1 MIKLLRSALC
11 ALLVCGGAAAID
23 LNGLRSIGPVA
34 SFVKTDSAVTLTCAD
49 GSQVRIT
56 VLAPDLIR
64 VRAAFLGKL
73 PDRDHSWAIE
83 KTSWDVPHWSLT
95 EEAGALRISTD
106 ELEVV
111 VHRSPLQ
118 IEFRDVK
125 THQTINAD
133 QQPMRFDPQSG
144 LIAAAKRLGFD
155 EHFYGL
161 GEKATTARQAP
172 RRVRHVELRHFRL
185 PGRHRSGLPEH
196 SVLHRLA
203 ARRGLRR
210 SSSTTATG
218 PTSISAPLP
227 RSTPPSPRKAAR

>member
-1 MIKLLRSALC
+1 MIKLLTPALC
-11 ALLVCGGAAAID
+11 ALLACGGAAAID

-34 SFVKTDSAVTLTCAD
+34 SFVKTDSGVTLTCAD

-56 VLAPDLIR
+56 VMAPDLIR

-83 KTSWDVPHWSLT
+83 KTSWDIPRWSLS
-95 EEAGALRISTD
+95 EDAGALRVSTD

-111 VHRSPLQ
+111 IHRSPLQ

-133 QQPMRFDPQSG
+133 QHAMRFDPQSG
-144 LIAAAKRLGFD
+144 LIAAAKKLGFD

-161 GEKATTARQAP
+161 GEKTTRLDKPRGEFVMWNADTFAYQARTDPVYQSIP
-172 RRVRHVELRHFRL
+172 FYIDWQ
-185 PGRHRSGLPEH
+185 H
-196 SVLHRLA
+196 S
-203 ARRGLRR
+203 
-210 SSSTTATG
+210 
-218 PTSISAPLP
+218 
-227 RSTPPSPRKAAR
+227 PP

>member
-1 MIKLLRSALC
+1 MIKRLRSAVC
-11 ALLVCGGAAAID
+11 ALFVCGGAAAID

-34 SFVKTDSAVTLTCAD
+34 SLVKTDAAVTLTCAD

-56 VLAPDLIR
+56 LLAPDLIR

-83 KTSWDVPHWSLT
+83 KTSWDIPRWSLS
-95 EEAGALRISTD
+95 EDAGALRVSTD

-111 VHRSPLQ
+111 IHRSPLQ

-133 QQPMRFDPQSG
+133 QHAMRFDPQSG
-144 LIAAAKRLGFD
+144 LIAAAKKLGFD

-161 GEKATTARQAP
+161 AEKPTRLDKRLGEFVLWHSDTFPYQEGTDPVYQTIPFYFPCQP
-172 RRVRHVELRHFRL
+172 R
-185 PGRHRSGLPEH
+185 
-196 SVLHRLA
+196 
-203 ARRGLRR
+203 
-210 SSSTTATG
+210 
-218 PTSISAPLP
+218 
-227 RSTPPSPRKAAR
+227 PP

>member
-1 MIKLLRSALC
+1 MMKLLRAALC
-11 ALLVCGGAAAID
+11 AVLVCGGAAAID

-49 GSQVRIT
+49 GSQVRIA

-64 VRAAFLGKL
+64 VRAAFLDRL

-83 KTSWDVPHWSLT
+83 KTSWDVPRWSLA
-95 EEAGALRISTD
+95 EDGGALRMSTD

-111 VHRSPLQ
+111 IHRSPLE

-125 THQTINAD
+125 THQVINAD
-133 QQPMRFDPQSG
+133 QQAMRFDPQSG

-161 GEKATTARQAP
+161 GEKATRLDK
-172 RRVRHVELRHFRL
+172 RRGEFVMWNSDTFGL
-185 PGRHRSGLPEH
+185 PGGHRSGLPKH
-196 SVLHRLA
+196 SFLHRLA
-203 ARRGLRR
+203 ARRGLRHFLR
-210 SSSTTATG
+210 QQL
-218 PTSISAPLP
+218 PDPLRFRRHVP
-227 RSTPPSPRKAAR
+227 GVRCILR

>member
-1 MIKLLRSALC
+1 MIKLLRSTLC
-11 ALLVCGGAAAID
+11 ALLSCGGAAAID

-34 SFVKTDSAVTLTCAD
+34 SLVKTDSDVTVTCAD
-49 GSQVRIT
+49 GSQVRIA

-83 KTSWDVPHWSLT
+83 KTSWDAPRWSLVEDVGT
-95 EEAGALRISTD
+95 LRISTD

-125 THQTINAD
+125 THQTINSD
-133 QQPMRFDPQSG
+133 QQALRFHPQSG
-144 LIAAAKRLGFD
+144 LIAAAKKLGFD

-161 GEKATTARQAP
+161 GEKAT
-172 RRVRHVELRHFRL
+172 RL
-185 PGRHRSGLPEH
+185 DK
-196 SVLHRLA
+196 
-203 ARRGLRR
+203 RRGEFVMWNSDTFAYQEGTDPLYQ
-210 SSSTTATG
+210 SIPFSIGWQPGAAYG
-218 PTSISAPLP
+218 TSLAYTYP
-227 RSTPPSPRKAAR
+227 PPSNFRSP